1 MIHAAF
7 GKVWQTALV
16 ACTVPLAIVG
26 GLISLTLSGQ
36 PFTLSAGVGFI
47 ALCGIC
53 VLNGVVLVNFFNE
66 LQSAG
71 IRGKDAIIKGAG
83 LRLRPVLMTAM
94 TDVLGFIPMA
104 LSSSTGAEVQ
114 KPVAVVIIGGII
126 ASTLLTLIVLP
137 TIYFLIESKIN
148 HQGEVS

>member
-1 MIHAAF
+1 
-7 GKVWQTALV
+7 
-16 ACTVPLAIVG
+16 
-26 GLISLTLSGQ
+26 
-36 PFTLSAGVGFI
+36 
-47 ALCGIC
+47 
-53 VLNGVVLVNFFNE
+53 
-66 LQSAG
+66 
-71 IRGKDAIIKGAG
+71 
-83 LRLRPVLMTAM
+83 MTAM

>member
-1 MIHAAF
+1 M
-7 GKVWQTALV
+7 
-16 ACTVPLAIVG
+16 
-26 GLISLTLSGQ
+26 
-36 PFTLSAGVGFI
+36 
-47 ALCGIC
+47 
-53 VLNGVVLVNFFNE
+53 NFFNE

>member
-1 MIHAAF
+1 M
-7 GKVWQTALV
+7 

-66 LQSAG
+66 LQSSG
-71 IRGKDAIIKGAG
+71 VHGKAAIIKGSG

-104 LSSSTGAEVQ
+104 LSTSTGAEVQ
-114 KPVAVVIIGGII
+114 RPVAVVIIGGIV

-137 TIYFLIESKIN
+137 TLYYLIENRITQK
-148 HQGEVS
+148 GELR